1 MWGVTYYVYRNNIL
15 ILLNQINIFI
25 TSETYVTQ
33 GRYSILRYVK
43 ITLKLLLNDII
54 ITKISQ
60 LIFKVKVD

>member
-25 TSETYVTQ
+25 TPETYVTQ